1 MDGTTNTQATGQEIP
16 AATTDAHAAQTA
28 QAPQGTEGTPEKVS
42 ALQKFIN
49 GLFGGKE
56 TEAEGSGAEAS
67 DAAADGKDSAD
78 GSDTAAGAPAGE
90 KQFTQTEL
98 SDAVSAAVAS
108 AVAEAKE
115 QWSNEAAE
123 AERLKKL
130 TPEERA
136 AEEQKKKDAEITELK
151 GQLLKKELRESAVKA
166 LEEEGFPVGLAD
178 LLDYSG
184 KERMEESLESMKE
197 MFRSSLAS
205 AIKTRLRGKTPE
217 GLGNAATSENLLRDQ
232 IARNIRGL

>member
-1 MDGTTNTQATGQEIP
+1 MDGTTNTQAAGQEIP
-16 AATTDAHAAQTA
+16 AANAADAQAAQTA
-28 QAPQGTEGTPEKVS
+28 QAPQAAQGTPEKVS

-56 TEAEGSGAEAS
+56 ADAAGTEAS
-67 DAAADGKDSAD
+67 DAAADGKD
-78 GSDTAAGAPAGE
+78 AAGGGDAATDASGKE
-90 KQFTQTEL
+90 KQFTQTDL
-98 SDAVSAAVAS
+98 DAAVASAVAS

-115 QWSNEAAE
+115 QWTNEAAE

-136 AEEQKKKDAEITELK
+136 AEEQQKKDTEIAELK
-151 GQLLKKELRESAVKA
+151 SQLLRKELRESAVKA

-184 KERMEESLESMKE
+184 KERMEESLKNMKE
-197 MFRSSLAS
+197 NFQASLAA
-205 AIKTRLRGKTPE
+205 AIKNRLRGKTPE
-217 GLGNAATSENLLRDQ
+217 GLGNAASSENLLRDQ

>member
-1 MDGTTNTQATGQEIP
+1 MDGTTNTQASGQENP
-16 AATTDAHAAQTA
+16 AAAAATQTA

-49 GLFGGKE
+49 GLFGGGKE

-78 GSDTAAGAPAGE
+78 GSDAAAGASGKE
-90 KQFTQTEL
+90 KQFTQKEL
-98 SDAVSAAVAS
+98 DDAVSAAVAS

-115 QWSNEAAE
+115 QWGSEAAE

-136 AEEQKKKDAEITELK
+136 AEEQKKKDAEIAELK

-178 LLDYSG
+178 LLDYSS
-184 KERMEESLESMKE
+184 KERMEESLKNMKE
-197 MFRSSLAS
+197 NFQTSIAS
-205 AIKTRLRGKTPE
+205 AIQNRLRGKTPE
-217 GLGNAATSENLLRDQ
+217 GLGKAATTENLLRDE

>member
-1 MDGTTNTQATGQEIP
+1 MDGTTNTQAAGQEIS
-16 AATTDAHAAQTA
+16 AATTDAHAAQTV

-49 GLFGGKE
+49 GLFGGGKE
-56 TEAEGSGAEAS
+56 AEAEGTGAEAS
-67 DAAADGKDSAD
+67 DAVAD
-78 GSDTAAGAPAGE
+78 GSDAAAGAPAGE
-90 KQFTQTEL
+90 KQFTQTEF
-98 SDAVSAAVAS
+98 DAAVASAVTS

-151 GQLLKKELRESAVKA
+151 GQLLRKELRESAVKA
-166 LEEEGFPVGLAD
+166 LEEDGFPVGLAD

-184 KERMEESLESMKE
+184 KERMEESLESIKE

-217 GLGNAATSENLLRDQ
+217 GLGNAASSENLLRDQ